1 MTPDDAERL
10 LRERVEGDVLIE
22 PRLIRFRAGSRRKVW
37 VRNCIGLGLSTGF
50 IEPLESTS
58 IHLIMIAVTRL
69 LQMFPYAGIGDAAAE
84 RFNFLAER
92 ELEGI
97 RDFIVLHYH
106 ATERDDS
113 DFWRH
118 CRTMAVPDSL
128 AHRLALFREQAHVF
142 QESHDLFTVDSWVT
156 VMLGQGVIPAN
167 YHPAVR
173 RMPEDKLRQSLD
185 AMKSNIARAVDRM
198 PSHQDWLQRYA
209 ATAPAPPART
219 AVS

>member
-1 MTPDDAERL
+1 MNPDEAERF
-10 LRERVEGDVLIE
+10 LRERLEGDVLIE
-22 PRLIRFRAGSRRKVW
+22 PRLIRFRAGCRRKVW
-37 VRNCIGLGLSTGF
+37 VKNCIGLGLSTGF

-69 LQMFPYAGIGDAAAE
+69 LQMFPFAEISEAAAE

-97 RDFIVLHYH
+97 RDFVVLHYH

-118 CRTMAVPDSL
+118 CRTMDVPDSL
-128 AHRLALFREQAHVF
+128 AHRLALFRDFAHAF
-142 QESHDLFTVDSWVT
+142 QESHDLFTVDSWVA

-167 YHPAVR
+167 YHPAVL

-185 AMKSNIARAVDRM
+185 SAKGNIARAVERM
-198 PSHQDWLQRYA
+198 PSHEDWLRRYA
-209 ATAPAPPART
+209 ATTPGQPLLPF
-219 AVS
+219 

>member
-1 MTPDDAERL
+1 
-10 LRERVEGDVLIE
+10 
-22 PRLIRFRAGSRRKVW
+22 VW
-37 VRNCIGLGLSTGF
+37 VKNCIGLGLSTGF

-69 LQMFPYAGIGDAAAE
+69 LQMFPYDGVSDAAAD

-128 AHRLALFREQAHVF
+128 AQRLALFREQAHVF
-142 QESHDLFTVDSWVT
+142 QESHDLFACRKTSCVSRW
-156 VMLGQGVIPAN
+156 MPQG
-167 YHPAVR
+167 
-173 RMPEDKLRQSLD
+173 RMSPGLWSGCRAIRTGFGDMQRLRLL
-185 AMKSNIARAVDRM
+185 R
-198 PSHQDWLQRYA
+198 PFPPPTETLTA
-209 ATAPAPPART
+209 ATRD
-219 AVS
+219 